1 MNKFIVRMMLIMG
14 LLLIVGGGFGWGYT
28 YMCDHR
34 EAASLS
40 AYCNIDFQ
48 TDVDEEGRIST
59 ATLTMVDYR
68 YNGAALENKI
78 QLICDG
84 KIYDIDGVTKQTSPT
99 YSLVFYNPRTSFM
112 NTNKF
117 FAEFPDETF
126 VPIRRAE
133 EVRIRM
139 TYDNGDVIDLPLNDH
154 DLDYWKEHLE
164 DKN

>member
-1 MNKFIVRMMLIMG
+1 MRKVLMRILLLLG
-14 LLLIVGGGFGWGYT
+14 LVLIVGGGFGWGYT

-34 EAASLS
+34 KADSLS

-48 TDVDEEGRIST
+48 TDVDIEGRIST

-68 YNGAALENKI
+68 YNSAKLEQTI

-84 KIYDIDGVTKQTSPT
+84 RTYNIEGITKQTSPT
-99 YSLVFYNPRTSFM
+99 YSIAFYNPRTTFM

-117 FAEFPDETF
+117 FAELPDETF
-126 VPIRRAE
+126 VPIRRAM
-133 EVRIRM
+133 EVRVRM

-154 DLDYWKEHLE
+154 DLDYWQEHLI